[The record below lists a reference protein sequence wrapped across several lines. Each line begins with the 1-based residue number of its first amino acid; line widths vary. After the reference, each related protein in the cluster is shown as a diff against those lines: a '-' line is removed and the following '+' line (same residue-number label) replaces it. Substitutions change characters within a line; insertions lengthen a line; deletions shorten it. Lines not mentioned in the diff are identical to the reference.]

1 MVDEL
6 LVKVLDNARGMIM
19 SAQSV
24 TEVKKIYRE
33 HRVWL
38 RVSAYYNQIFS
49 KDDYNY
55 AVKTLKECKETAFL
69 KFFGGDTV
77 E

>member
-1 MVDEL
+1 M

-24 TEVKKIYRE
+24 AEVKKIYRE

-38 RVSAYYNQIFS
+38 RVSAYYNQIFN
-49 KDDYNY
+49 KEDYNY
-55 AVKTLKECKETAFL
+55 AVKILKECKESAFL
-69 KFFGGDTV
+69 KFFGGDKV